1 MNVNMLRSLLKFT
14 AIVEIGTGLALMIDP
29 RFVVGLLVGPNLPA
43 EEHSDGSPAG
53 HRDPRAWP
61 GVLAERGS
69 CRRVAPRRFRGML
82 VYSVLIAL
90 FLVYLFKVGHLG
102 GVLLWPAVV
111 LHAAVA
117 LLLIWSWRS
126 ARGAG
131 ARMIKAFRGIAGIL
145 GVMLSRPCRH
155 RKCADELSR

>member
-14 AIVEIGTGLALMIDP
+14 AIVEIGTGLALMVDP

-43 EEHSDGSPAG
+43 ENIPMGRLPGIAILALGLACWPSGAAAEGWSPAI
-53 HRDPRAWP
+53 
-61 GVLAERGS
+61 
-69 CRRVAPRRFRGML
+69 RGML

-102 GVLLWPAVV
+102 GILLWPAVV

-117 LLLIWSWRS
+117 LLLIWTWRS
-126 ARGAG
+126 ARRREAH
-131 ARMIKAFRGIAGIL
+131 A
-145 GVMLSRPCRH
+145 
-155 RKCADELSR
+155 